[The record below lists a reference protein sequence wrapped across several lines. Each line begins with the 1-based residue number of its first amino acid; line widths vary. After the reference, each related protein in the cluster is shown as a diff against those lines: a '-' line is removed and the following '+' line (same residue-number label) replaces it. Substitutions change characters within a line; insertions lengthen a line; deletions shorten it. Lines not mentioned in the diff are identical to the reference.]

1 MLAGTGFLFRTIGSV
16 KKMQTWRY
24 LPYSVFRGS
33 ENMAIDEAIMSAMK
47 ENHNAQPV
55 LRFYGWEPATLS
67 LGYAQSYAK
76 EVDVEACRQANIDV
90 VRRPTGGRAVLHQY
104 ELTYSVIV
112 PESEEHVKGTIIQ
125 SYLKIS
131 EALLKGINAVGVPA
145 EIVAQANSLHPGTAA
160 CFDAPSWYELV
171 VAGKK
176 LVGSAQM
183 RRDGILLQHGSI
195 ILHFD
200 TDLLFKLLK
209 LPNEEVRQRLTKSL
223 KTKACALDEVWTRP
237 VTIDEL
243 EKEICLG
250 FEEIMN
256 IKMIPSVLTREENFM
271 SEKLVEKYCSQEWTM
286 KR

>member
-1 MLAGTGFLFRTIGSV
+1 MRKI
-16 KKMQTWRY
+16 KIWRY
-24 LPYSVFRGS
+24 LPYSVHTGS
-33 ENMAIDEAIMSAMK
+33 ENMAIDEAIMDAMK
-47 ENHNAQPV
+47 DNHSAQPV
-55 LRFYGWEPATLS
+55 LRFYSWKPATLS

-76 EVDVEACRQANIDV
+76 EVDEEACRQANIDV

-104 ELTYSVIV
+104 ELTYSLIV
-112 PESEEHVKGTIIQ
+112 PESEEYVKGTIIQ

-145 EIVAQANSLHPGTAA
+145 EIVAQVNYSHSGTAA

-171 VAGKK
+171 VDGKK

-183 RRDGILLQHGSI
+183 RSNGILLQHGSI

-200 TDLLFKLLK
+200 TELLFRLLK
-209 LPNEEVRQRLTKSL
+209 LPNEEVRQRLL
-223 KTKACALDEVWTRP
+223 RDFKTKACAIDEVWTRP

-243 EKEICLG
+243 ERELCLG
-250 FEEIMN
+250 FEEIMS
-256 IKMIPSVLTREENFM
+256 IKLVPSVLTME
-271 SEKLVEKYCSQEWTM
+271 EKLMTEQLVKKYSSQEWTM

>member
-1 MLAGTGFLFRTIGSV
+1 MN
-16 KKMQTWRY
+16 TWRC
-24 LPYSVFRGS
+24 LPYSVHTGA
-33 ENMAIDEAIMSAMK
+33 ENMAIDEAIMDAMK
-47 ENHNAQPV
+47 NNNSQPV
-55 LRFYGWEPATLS
+55 LRFYGWKPATLS

-76 EVDVEACRQANIDV
+76 EVDGEACRQANIDV

-112 PESEEHVKGTIIQ
+112 PESEKHVKGTVIE

-131 EALLKGINAVGVPA
+131 KPLLKGINAVGVPA
-145 EIVAQANSLHPGTAA
+145 EIVAQASSGHTGTAA

-200 TDLLFKLLK
+200 TELLFRLLK
-209 LPNEEVRQRLTKSL
+209 LPNEEVRQRLLKSF
-223 KTKACALDEVWTRP
+223 KAKACAMDEVWTRP
-237 VTIDEL
+237 VSIGEL
-243 EKEICLG
+243 ERELCLG
-250 FEEIMN
+250 FQEIMG
-256 IKMIPSVLTREENFM
+256 IDLIPSVLTKEERLM
-271 SEKLVEKYCSQEWTM
+271 TEQLVAKYNSQEWTM